1 MIIVFDLDDTLYDES
16 SYVRSSFLEVA
27 CFLSK
32 KIKVSKDLIYLK
44 LNETL
49 EKNGRGNVFDVV
61 LKHYGI
67 FSKKEVKNCLSVY
80 RNNIPQ
86 IKLFDEGI
94 RCLNRLK
101 DFRKYVVT
109 DGNKLVQK
117 KKIEALNLNK
127 YFIKSLPTHNYGLDH
142 AKPSTYVFN
151 KILKWEKIK
160 PSQLI
165 YIGDNPN
172 KDFLN
177 LKREGFNTIRVLTG
191 CFKDLQVQKEYEAEY
206 IINTLDEMDPK
217 LIQTIKI
224 KNENREF

>member
-67 FSKKEVKNCLSVY
+67 FFFFLVKNCLSVY

-117 KKIEALNLNK
+117 KKLR
-127 YFIKSLPTHNYGLDH
+127 H
-142 AKPSTYVFN
+142 
-151 KILKWEKIK
+151 
-160 PSQLI
+160 
-165 YIGDNPN
+165 
-172 KDFLN
+172 
-177 LKREGFNTIRVLTG
+177 
-191 CFKDLQVQKEYEAEY
+191 
-206 IINTLDEMDPK
+206 
-217 LIQTIKI
+217 
-224 KNENREF
+224 